1 MRMGMRRMAPVTR
14 QGDDDDERR
23 EVEDGITIYSFT
35 HNSCIPCSMLNAE
48 RTVYGI
54 NQEYVLIKN
63 RLVRSYFI
71 ILFFYFIIFLRIL
84 L

>member
-1 MRMGMRRMAPVTR
+1 MVRRR
-14 QGDDDDERR
+14 GIGD
-23 EVEDGITIYSFT
+23 EDGDAEDGSGDEARITIYSFT

-63 RLVRSYFI
+63 R
-71 ILFFYFIIFLRIL
+71 
-84 L
+84 